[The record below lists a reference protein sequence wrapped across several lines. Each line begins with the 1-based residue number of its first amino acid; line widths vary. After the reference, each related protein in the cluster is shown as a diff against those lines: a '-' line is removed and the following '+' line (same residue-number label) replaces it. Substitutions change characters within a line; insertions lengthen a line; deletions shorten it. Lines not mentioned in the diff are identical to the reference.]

1 MLPRLFLSLLFTCVL
16 AWQALG
22 LTPGQRVVLFGH
34 PFVGVIDQLGVAPAA
49 DYSSRCLTRNWLG
62 KHVVNIRRASDNAT
76 TDLNCLAPSG
86 NLDSSTFNT
95 FCAAT
100 TCFVAK
106 WYDQSGNGNDALQAT
121 AANQPQLVLNS
132 QNGHPGLS
140 VSGSQ
145 WLQTGSTL
153 FGSSLSGLTA
163 LTVASWA
170 NFTNFPRAISTGT
183 GIFKIQTEGASSGI
197 ATDVNNV
204 FANSGALAT
213 GPYIVGSRWDGAN
226 VTNRLNGAANGGP
239 AGLAAPVAASAASL
253 SIAAE
258 PGGSS
263 PLTGNVYEHIL
274 FLSDIGLSKLQAAEA
289 NANAYW
295 HVY

>member
-62 KHVVNIRRASDNAT
+62 KHVVNIRRTSDSAN

-106 WYDQSGNGNDALQAT
+106 WYDQSGNGNDAVQAT
-121 AANQPQLVLNS
+121 AANQPQLVLAATP
-132 QNGHPGLS
+132 NGKPALQG
-140 VSGSQ
+140 SGSQ
-145 WLQTGSTL
+145 FLATSAIFGQSQPLSLVASAKRTGSFTTTQNVMSL
-153 FGSSLSGLTA
+153 GFANGNFGFNSSANQAFIGFGVG
-163 LTVASWA
+163 TVAASEADSSFHALIGIA
-170 NFTNFPRAISTGT
+170 N
-183 GIFKIQTEGASSGI
+183 GASSSLNVDGAI
-197 ATDVNNV
+197 TTGTAGSNGGGGNPLTLMGGPTATD
-204 FANSGALAT
+204 
-213 GPYIVGSRWDGAN
+213 
-226 VTNRLNGAANGGP
+226 LNGDLEMAMLFA
-239 AGLAAPVAASAASL
+239 VSL
-253 SIAAE
+253 SA
-258 PGGSS
+258 SQ
-263 PLTGNVYEHIL
+263 
-274 FLSDIGLSKLQAAEA
+274 QAAIVASER
-289 NANAYW
+289 AYGGW
-295 HVY
+295 